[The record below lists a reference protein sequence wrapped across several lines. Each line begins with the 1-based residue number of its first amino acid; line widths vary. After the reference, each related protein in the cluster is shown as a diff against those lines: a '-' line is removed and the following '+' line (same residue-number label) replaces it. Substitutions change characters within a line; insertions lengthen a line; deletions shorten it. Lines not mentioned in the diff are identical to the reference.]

1 MCKTMDQEMMQLKHE
16 LKEFVEKG
24 QHILQKMEG
33 SMGQR
38 GYYGMRGGQN
48 GGSGGYS
55 GSQGGNYGGNYG
67 QRDHWPQM
75 PQQGYPTQEQWQ
87 EQWPQTQPQHIDPR
101 WFM

>member
-1 MCKTMDQEMMQLKHE
+1 MDQEMMQLKHE

-38 GYYGMRGGQN
+38 YYGMRGGQ
-48 GGSGGYS
+48 SGGYS
-55 GSQGGNYGGNYG
+55 GGNGGNFGNREPWMQGGY
-67 QRDHWPQM
+67 PQ
-75 PQQGYPTQEQWQ
+75 QEQWQ
-87 EQWPQTQPQHIDPR
+87 NVDPR

>member
-1 MCKTMDQEMMQLKHE
+1 MDQEMMQLKHE

-38 GYYGMRGGQN
+38 YYGMRGGQ
-48 GGSGGYS
+48 GGYS
-55 GSQGGNYGGNYG
+55 GSQGGSYGGNYG
-67 QRDHWPQM
+67 NREPWMQG
-75 PQQGYPTQEQWQ
+75 GYPMQ
-87 EQWPQTQPQHIDPR
+87 EQWPQHIDPK

>member
-1 MCKTMDQEMMQLKHE
+1 MDQEMMQLKHE

-38 GYYGMRGGQN
+38 YYGMRGGQP
-48 GGSGGYS
+48 GGYS
-55 GSQGGNYGGNYG
+55 GGQGGNFGNREPWMQG
-67 QRDHWPQM
+67 
-75 PQQGYPTQEQWQ
+75 GYPQQEQWQ
-87 EQWPQTQPQHIDPR
+87 NVDPR